1 MSSSRNA
8 FQRKPAL
15 LWTLIA
21 LVVALAVLVVIAVVR
36 SGDDDSPSASD
47 QDAVH
52 GPQAPDSANSGSAS
66 KGSANSGSDTA
77 SHNGEYSPEQ
87 ARELAEK
94 VEPGTN
100 FAQPK
105 SPDAT
110 IIGPGK
116 EITSND
122 DILNVHRRNAEDPFA
137 MGALDAPV
145 VLSEFSDF
153 ECPFCTRFAVE
164 TAPKLK
170 EKFVDTGLLR
180 IEWNDLPVNGPHA
193 ETGAQAGRAAGKQ
206 GKFYEFHDVLYN
218 NTYDNQSGGHPGYD
232 LDDYLRFA
240 EEAGI
245 KDLEQFR
252 SEIENEQYR
261 DVVRQALHYASS
273 IGMRG
278 TPAFIVGDRF
288 ISGAQPYEVF
298 EDEIYR
304 QLAKVADGTVPRP
317 ESQ

>member
-15 LWTLIA
+15 LWTLVA
-21 LVVALAVLVVIAVVR
+21 LVVALAVLIVVAVVR
-36 SGDDDSPSASD
+36 SGDDESMSAGG
-47 QDAVH
+47 QDAMH
-52 GPQAPDSANSGSAS
+52 GPQAPSSAQSGNSDSQSTPMPG
-66 KGSANSGSDTA
+66 
-77 SHNGEYSPEQ
+77 GEYSPEQ
-87 ARELAEK
+87 ARELAK
-94 VEPGTN
+94 QVEPGTDFSRPN
-100 FAQPK
+100 
-105 SPDAT
+105 SPDPT
-110 IIGPGK
+110 IIGPGA

-180 IEWNDLPVNGPHA
+180 IEWNDLPVNGPNA
-193 ETGAQAGRAAGKQ
+193 ETGAQAGRAAGNQ

-218 NTYDNQSGGHPGYD
+218 NTYDNQTGGHPGYD
-232 LDDYLRFA
+232 VADYVRFA
-240 EEAGI
+240 KEADI
-245 KDLEQFR
+245 EDLEKFR
-252 SEIENEQYR
+252 TEIENEQYR

-278 TPAFIVGDRF
+278 TPAFILGDRF

-298 EDEIYR
+298 EDEVYR
-304 QLAKVADGTVPRP
+304 QLAKVADGTVPHP
-317 ESQ
+317 KSK

>member
-1 MSSSRNA
+1 MSSSRNT

-15 LWTLIA
+15 LWTLVA
-21 LVVALAVLVVIAVVR
+21 LVVALAVLIVVAVVR
-36 SGDDDSPSASD
+36 SGDDESMSAGG
-47 QDAVH
+47 QDAMH
-52 GPQAPDSANSGSAS
+52 GPQAPSSAQSGNSDSQSTPMPG
-66 KGSANSGSDTA
+66 
-77 SHNGEYSPEQ
+77 GEYSPEQ
-87 ARELAEK
+87 ARELAK
-94 VEPGTN
+94 QVEPGTDFSRPN
-100 FAQPK
+100 
-105 SPDAT
+105 SPDPT
-110 IIGPGK
+110 IIGPGA

-193 ETGAQAGRAAGKQ
+193 ETGAQAGRAAGNQ

-218 NTYDNQSGGHPGYD
+218 NTYDNQTGGHPGYD
-232 LDDYLRFA
+232 VADYVRFA
-240 EEAGI
+240 KEAGI
-245 KDLEQFR
+245 EDLEKFR
-252 SEIENEQYR
+252 TEIENEQYR

-278 TPAFIVGDRF
+278 TPAFILGDRF

-298 EDEIYR
+298 EDEVYR
-304 QLAKVADGTVPRP
+304 QLAKVADGTVPHP
-317 ESQ
+317 KSK

>member
-21 LVVALAVLVVIAVVR
+21 LVVALAVLIAVAVVR
-36 SGDDDSPSASD
+36 SGDDESMSAGG
-47 QDAVH
+47 QDAMH
-52 GPQAPDSANSGSAS
+52 GPQAPSSAQSGNSDSQSTPMPG
-66 KGSANSGSDTA
+66 
-77 SHNGEYSPEQ
+77 GEYSPEQ
-87 ARELAEK
+87 ARELAK
-94 VEPGTN
+94 QVEPGTDFSRPN
-100 FAQPK
+100 
-105 SPDAT
+105 SPDPT
-110 IIGPGK
+110 IIGPGA

-193 ETGAQAGRAAGKQ
+193 ETGAQAGRAAGNQ

-218 NTYDNQSGGHPGYD
+218 NTYDNQTGGHPGYD
-232 LDDYLRFA
+232 VADYVRFA
-240 EEAGI
+240 KEAGI
-245 KDLEQFR
+245 EDLEKFR
-252 SEIENEQYR
+252 TEIENEEYR

-278 TPAFIVGDRF
+278 TPAFILGDRF

-298 EDEIYR
+298 EDEVYR
-304 QLAKVADGTVPRP
+304 QLAKVADGTVPHP
-317 ESQ
+317 KSK

>member
-21 LVVALAVLVVIAVVR
+21 LVVALAVLIVIAVVR
-36 SGDDDSPSASD
+36 SGGDESTSAGG
-47 QDAVH
+47 QDAMH
-52 GPQAPDSANSGSAS
+52 GPQVPSSAQSGNSDSQSTPMPG
-66 KGSANSGSDTA
+66 
-77 SHNGEYSPEQ
+77 GEYSPEQ
-87 ARELAEK
+87 ARELAK
-94 VEPGTN
+94 QVEPGTDFSRPN
-100 FAQPK
+100 
-105 SPDAT
+105 SPDPT
-110 IIGPGK
+110 IIGPGA

-193 ETGAQAGRAAGKQ
+193 ETGAQAGRAAGNQ

-218 NTYDNQSGGHPGYD
+218 NTYDNQTGGHPGYD
-232 LDDYLRFA
+232 VADYVRFA
-240 EEAGI
+240 KEAGI
-245 KDLEQFR
+245 EDLEKFR
-252 SEIENEQYR
+252 TEIENEEYR

-278 TPAFIVGDRF
+278 TPAFILGDRF

-298 EDEIYR
+298 EDEVYR
-304 QLAKVADGTVPRP
+304 QLAKVADGTVPHP
-317 ESQ
+317 KSK

>member
-21 LVVALAVLVVIAVVR
+21 LVVALVVLIVVAVVR
-36 SGDDDSPSASD
+36 SGDDNSTSASD

-52 GPQAPDSANSGSAS
+52 GPQAPESANSGSS
-66 KGSANSGSDTA
+66 DSANNRMQG
-77 SHNGEYSPEQ
+77 GEYSPEK
-87 ARELAEK
+87 ARELAEQ

-100 FAQPK
+100 FA
-105 SPDAT
+105 SPTSPNAN
-110 IIGPGK
+110 IVGPGA
-116 EITSND
+116 EITSNE
-122 DILNVHRRNAEDPFA
+122 DILNVHRRDAQDPFA

-180 IEWNDLPVNGPHA
+180 VEWNDLPVNGPQA
-193 ETGAQAGRAAGKQ
+193 EVGAQAGRAAGKQ
-206 GKFYEFHDVLYN
+206 GKFYDFHDVLYN
-218 NTYDNQSGGHPGYD
+218 NTYENQTGGHPGYSVED
-232 LDDYLRFA
+232 LVEFA
-240 EEAGI
+240 EKAGVKDI
-245 KDLEQFR
+245 AQFRKDLED
-252 SEIENEQYR
+252 ETYKN
-261 DVVRQALHYASS
+261 VVRQARSYATSV
-273 IGMRG
+273 GLNG
-278 TPAFIVGDRF
+278 TPAFILGDRF

-298 EDEIYR
+298 EDEVYR
-304 QLAKVADGTVPRP
+304 QLAKVADGTVPRAGTTVGP
-317 ESQ
+317 QAQ

>member
-21 LVVALAVLVVIAVVR
+21 LVVALAVLIVVAVVR
-36 SGDDDSPSASD
+36 SGDDESMSAGG
-47 QDAVH
+47 QDAMH
-52 GPQAPDSANSGSAS
+52 GPQAPSSAQSGNSDSQSTPIPG
-66 KGSANSGSDTA
+66 
-77 SHNGEYSPEQ
+77 GEYSPEQ
-87 ARELAEK
+87 ARELAK
-94 VEPGTN
+94 QVEPGTD
-100 FAQPK
+100 FAQPN
-105 SPDAT
+105 SPDPT
-110 IIGPGK
+110 IIGPGA

-193 ETGAQAGRAAGKQ
+193 ETGAQAGRAAGNQ

-218 NTYDNQSGGHPGYD
+218 NTYDNQTGGHPGYD
-232 LDDYLRFA
+232 ITDYVRFA
-240 EEAGI
+240 KEAGI
-245 KDLEQFR
+245 EDLEKFR
-252 SEIENEQYR
+252 TEIEDEEYR

-278 TPAFIVGDRF
+278 TPAFILGDRF

-298 EDEIYR
+298 EDEVYR
-304 QLAKVADGTVPRP
+304 QLAKVADGTVPHP
-317 ESQ
+317 KNK

>member
-15 LWTLIA
+15 LWTLVA
-21 LVVALAVLVVIAVVR
+21 LVVALAVLIVVAVVR
-36 SGDDDSPSASD
+36 SGDDESMSAGG
-47 QDAVH
+47 QDAMH
-52 GPQAPDSANSGSAS
+52 GPQAPSSAQSGNSDSQSTPMPG
-66 KGSANSGSDTA
+66 
-77 SHNGEYSPEQ
+77 GEYSPEQ
-87 ARELAEK
+87 ARELAK
-94 VEPGTN
+94 QVEPGTDFSRPN
-100 FAQPK
+100 
-105 SPDAT
+105 SPDPT
-110 IIGPGK
+110 IIGPGA

-193 ETGAQAGRAAGKQ
+193 ETGAQAGRAAGNQ

-218 NTYDNQSGGHPGYD
+218 NTYDNQTGGHPGYD
-232 LDDYLRFA
+232 VADYVRFA
-240 EEAGI
+240 KEAGI
-245 KDLEQFR
+245 EDLEKFR
-252 SEIENEQYR
+252 REIENEQYR

-278 TPAFIVGDRF
+278 TPAFILGDRF

-298 EDEIYR
+298 EDEVYR
-304 QLAKVADGTVPRP
+304 QLAKVADGTVPHP
-317 ESQ
+317 KSK

>member
-15 LWTLIA
+15 LWTLVA
-21 LVVALAVLVVIAVVR
+21 LVVALAVLIVVAVVR
-36 SGDDDSPSASD
+36 SGDDESMSAGG
-47 QDAVH
+47 QDAMH
-52 GPQAPDSANSGSAS
+52 GPQAPSSAQSGNSDSQSTPMPG
-66 KGSANSGSDTA
+66 
-77 SHNGEYSPEQ
+77 GEYSPEQ
-87 ARELAEK
+87 ARELAK
-94 VEPGTN
+94 QVEPGTDFSRPN
-100 FAQPK
+100 
-105 SPDAT
+105 SPDPT
-110 IIGPGK
+110 IIGPGA

-122 DILNVHRRNAEDPFA
+122 DILNVHRRNAEDSFA

-193 ETGAQAGRAAGKQ
+193 ETGAQAGRAAGNQ

-218 NTYDNQSGGHPGYD
+218 NTYDNQTGGHPGYD
-232 LDDYLRFA
+232 VADYVRFA
-240 EEAGI
+240 KEAGI
-245 KDLEQFR
+245 EDLEKFR
-252 SEIENEQYR
+252 TEIENEEYR

-278 TPAFIVGDRF
+278 TPAFILGDRF

-298 EDEIYR
+298 EDEVYR
-304 QLAKVADGTVPRP
+304 QLAKVADGTVPHP
-317 ESQ
+317 KSK

>member
-1 MSSSRNA
+1 MPSSRNA

-21 LVVALAVLVVIAVVR
+21 LVVALAVLVVVAVVR
-36 SGDDDSPSASD
+36 SGDDDSPSTSD

-52 GPQAPDSANSGSAS
+52 GPQAPDSANSGSA
-66 KGSANSGSDTA
+66 NSGSDAA
-77 SHNGEYSPEQ
+77 SHNGEYSPEK

-100 FAQPK
+100 FAKPE

-110 IIGPGK
+110 IIGPGE

-137 MGALDAPV
+137 VGALDAPV

-206 GKFYEFHDVLYN
+206 GKFYEFHDALYN
-218 NTYDNQSGGHPGYD
+218 NTYNNQSGGHPSYD
-232 LDDYLRFA
+232 VDDYVRFA

-245 KDLEQFR
+245 EDVEQFR

-261 DVVRQALHYASS
+261 DVVRQALQYASS

-288 ISGAQPYEVF
+288 IAGAQPYEAF

-317 ESQ
+317 DSQ

>member
-15 LWTLIA
+15 LWTLVA
-21 LVVALAVLVVIAVVR
+21 LVVALAVLIVVAVVR
-36 SGDDDSPSASD
+36 SGDDESMSAGG
-47 QDAVH
+47 QDATH
-52 GPQAPDSANSGSAS
+52 GPQDPSSAQSGNSDSQSTPMPG
-66 KGSANSGSDTA
+66 
-77 SHNGEYSPEQ
+77 GEYSPEQ
-87 ARELAEK
+87 ARELAK
-94 VEPGTN
+94 QVEPGTDFSRPN
-100 FAQPK
+100 
-105 SPDAT
+105 SPDPT
-110 IIGPGK
+110 IIGPGA

-193 ETGAQAGRAAGKQ
+193 ETGAQAGRAAGNQ

-218 NTYDNQSGGHPGYD
+218 NTYDNQTGGHPGYD
-232 LDDYLRFA
+232 VADYVRFA
-240 EEAGI
+240 KEAGI
-245 KDLEQFR
+245 EDLEKFR
-252 SEIENEQYR
+252 TEIENEQYR

-278 TPAFIVGDRF
+278 TPAFILGDRF

-298 EDEIYR
+298 EDEVYR
-304 QLAKVADGTVPRP
+304 QLAKVADGTVPHP
-317 ESQ
+317 KSK

>member
-15 LWTLIA
+15 LWTLVA
-21 LVVALAVLVVIAVVR
+21 LVVALAVLIVVAVVR
-36 SGDDDSPSASD
+36 SGDDESMSAGG
-47 QDAVH
+47 QDAMH
-52 GPQAPDSANSGSAS
+52 GPQAPSSARSGNSDSQSTPMPG
-66 KGSANSGSDTA
+66 
-77 SHNGEYSPEQ
+77 GEYSPEQ
-87 ARELAEK
+87 ARELAK
-94 VEPGTN
+94 QVEPGTDFSRPN
-100 FAQPK
+100 
-105 SPDAT
+105 SPDPT
-110 IIGPGK
+110 IIGPGA

-122 DILNVHRRNAEDPFA
+122 DILNVHRRNAEDSFA

-193 ETGAQAGRAAGKQ
+193 ETGAQAGRAAGNQ

-218 NTYDNQSGGHPGYD
+218 NTYDNQTGGHPGYD
-232 LDDYLRFA
+232 VADYVRFA
-240 EEAGI
+240 KEAGI
-245 KDLEQFR
+245 EDLEKFR
-252 SEIENEQYR
+252 TEIENEEYR
-261 DVVRQALHYASS
+261 DVVSQALHYASS

-278 TPAFIVGDRF
+278 TPAFILGDRF

-298 EDEIYR
+298 EDEVYR
-304 QLAKVADGTVPRP
+304 QLAKVADGTVPHP
-317 ESQ
+317 KSK

>member
-21 LVVALAVLVVIAVVR
+21 LVVALAVLIVVAVVR
-36 SGDDDSPSASD
+36 SGDDESMSAGG
-47 QDAVH
+47 QDATH
-52 GPQAPDSANSGSAS
+52 GPQAPSSAQSGNSDSQSTPMPG
-66 KGSANSGSDTA
+66 
-77 SHNGEYSPEQ
+77 GEYSPEQ
-87 ARELAEK
+87 ARELAK
-94 VEPGTN
+94 QVEPGTDFSRPN
-100 FAQPK
+100 
-105 SPDAT
+105 SPDPT
-110 IIGPGK
+110 IIGPGA

-193 ETGAQAGRAAGKQ
+193 ETGAQAGRAAGNQ

-218 NTYDNQSGGHPGYD
+218 NTYDNQTGGHPGYD
-232 LDDYLRFA
+232 VADYVRFA
-240 EEAGI
+240 KEAGI
-245 KDLEQFR
+245 EDLEKFR
-252 SEIENEQYR
+252 TEIENEQYR

-278 TPAFIVGDRF
+278 TPAFILGDRF

-298 EDEIYR
+298 EDEVYR
-304 QLAKVADGTVPRP
+304 QLAKVADGTVPHP
-317 ESQ
+317 KSK

>member
-21 LVVALAVLVVIAVVR
+21 LVVALAVLIVVAVVR
-36 SGDDDSPSASD
+36 SGDDESMSAGG
-47 QDAVH
+47 QDAMH
-52 GPQAPDSANSGSAS
+52 GPQAPSSAQSGNSDSQSTPMPG
-66 KGSANSGSDTA
+66 
-77 SHNGEYSPEQ
+77 GEYSPEQ
-87 ARELAEK
+87 ARELAK
-94 VEPGTN
+94 QVEPGTDFSRPN
-100 FAQPK
+100 
-105 SPDAT
+105 SPDPT
-110 IIGPGK
+110 IIGPGA

-193 ETGAQAGRAAGKQ
+193 ETGAQAGRAAGNQ

-218 NTYDNQSGGHPGYD
+218 NTYDNQTGGHPGYD
-232 LDDYLRFA
+232 VADYVRFA
-240 EEAGI
+240 KEAGI
-245 KDLEQFR
+245 EDLEKFR
-252 SEIENEQYR
+252 TEIENEEYR

-278 TPAFIVGDRF
+278 TPAFILGDRF

-298 EDEIYR
+298 EDEVYR
-304 QLAKVADGTVPRP
+304 QLAKVADGTVPHP
-317 ESQ
+317 KSK

>member
-15 LWTLIA
+15 LWTLVA
-21 LVVALAVLVVIAVVR
+21 LVVALAVLIVVAVVR
-36 SGDDDSPSASD
+36 SGDDESMSAGG
-47 QDAVH
+47 QDAMH
-52 GPQAPDSANSGSAS
+52 GPQAPSSAQSGNSDSQSTPMPG
-66 KGSANSGSDTA
+66 
-77 SHNGEYSPEQ
+77 GEYSPEQ
-87 ARELAEK
+87 ARELAK
-94 VEPGTN
+94 QVEPGTDFSRPN
-100 FAQPK
+100 
-105 SPDAT
+105 SPDPT
-110 IIGPGK
+110 IIGPGA

-193 ETGAQAGRAAGKQ
+193 ETGAQAGRAAGNQ

-218 NTYDNQSGGHPGYD
+218 NTYDNQTGGHPGYD
-232 LDDYLRFA
+232 VADYVRFA
-240 EEAGI
+240 KEAGI
-245 KDLEQFR
+245 EDLEKFR
-252 SEIENEQYR
+252 TEIENEEYR

-278 TPAFIVGDRF
+278 TPAFILGDRF

-298 EDEIYR
+298 EDEVYR
-304 QLAKVADGTVPRP
+304 QLAKVADGTVPNP
-317 ESQ
+317 KSK

>member
-21 LVVALAVLVVIAVVR
+21 LVVALAVLIVVAVVR
-36 SGDDDSPSASD
+36 SGGDESTSAGG
-47 QDAVH
+47 QDAMH
-52 GPQAPDSANSGSAS
+52 GPKVPSSAQSGNSDSQSTPMPG
-66 KGSANSGSDTA
+66 
-77 SHNGEYSPEQ
+77 GEYSPEQ
-87 ARELAEK
+87 ARELAK
-94 VEPGTN
+94 QVEPGTDFSRPN
-100 FAQPK
+100 
-105 SPDAT
+105 SPDPT
-110 IIGPGK
+110 VIGPGA

-193 ETGAQAGRAAGKQ
+193 ETGAQAGRAAGNQ

-218 NTYDNQSGGHPGYD
+218 NTYDNQTGGHPGYD
-232 LDDYLRFA
+232 VADYVRFA
-240 EEAGI
+240 KEAGI
-245 KDLEQFR
+245 EDLEKFR
-252 SEIENEQYR
+252 TEIENEEYR

-278 TPAFIVGDRF
+278 TPAFILGDRF

-298 EDEIYR
+298 EDEVYR
-304 QLAKVADGTVPRP
+304 QLAKVADGTVPHP
-317 ESQ
+317 KSK

>member
-1 MSSSRNA
+1 MCIRD
-8 FQRKPAL
+8 R
-15 LWTLIA
+15 
-21 LVVALAVLVVIAVVR
+21 
-36 SGDDDSPSASD
+36 
-47 QDAVH
+47 
-52 GPQAPDSANSGSAS
+52 
-66 KGSANSGSDTA
+66 
-77 SHNGEYSPEQ
+77 
-87 ARELAEK
+87 
-94 VEPGTN
+94 PGTDFSRPN
-100 FAQPK
+100 
-105 SPDAT
+105 SPDPT
-110 IIGPGK
+110 IIGPGA

-193 ETGAQAGRAAGKQ
+193 ETGAQAGRAAGNQ

-218 NTYDNQSGGHPGYD
+218 NTYDNQTGGHPGYD
-232 LDDYLRFA
+232 VADYVRFA
-240 EEAGI
+240 KEAGI
-245 KDLEQFR
+245 EDLEKFR
-252 SEIENEQYR
+252 TEIENEEYR

-278 TPAFIVGDRF
+278 TPAFILGDRF

-298 EDEIYR
+298 EDEVYR
-304 QLAKVADGTVPRP
+304 QLAKVADGTVPHP
-317 ESQ
+317 KSK

>member
-15 LWTLIA
+15 LWTLVA
-21 LVVALAVLVVIAVVR
+21 LVVALAVLIAVAVVR
-36 SGDDDSPSASD
+36 SGGDESMSAGG
-47 QDAVH
+47 QDAMH
-52 GPQAPDSANSGSAS
+52 GPQAPSSAQSGNSDSQSTPMPG
-66 KGSANSGSDTA
+66 
-77 SHNGEYSPEQ
+77 GEYSPEQ
-87 ARELAEK
+87 ARELAK
-94 VEPGTN
+94 QVEPGTDFSRPN
-100 FAQPK
+100 
-105 SPDAT
+105 SPDPT
-110 IIGPGK
+110 IIGPGA

-193 ETGAQAGRAAGKQ
+193 ETGAQAGRAAGNQ

-218 NTYDNQSGGHPGYD
+218 NTYDNQTGGHPGYD
-232 LDDYLRFA
+232 VADYVRFA
-240 EEAGI
+240 KEAGI
-245 KDLEQFR
+245 EDLEKFR
-252 SEIENEQYR
+252 TEIENEEYR

-278 TPAFIVGDRF
+278 TPAFILGDRF

-298 EDEIYR
+298 EDEVYR
-304 QLAKVADGTVPRP
+304 QLAKVADGTVPHP
-317 ESQ
+317 KSK

>member
-15 LWTLIA
+15 LWTLVA
-21 LVVALAVLVVIAVVR
+21 LVVALAVLIVVAVVR
-36 SGDDDSPSASD
+36 SGDDESMSAGG
-47 QDAVH
+47 QDAMH
-52 GPQAPDSANSGSAS
+52 GPQAPSSAQSGNSDSQSTPMPG
-66 KGSANSGSDTA
+66 
-77 SHNGEYSPEQ
+77 GEYSPEQ
-87 ARELAEK
+87 AREFAK
-94 VEPGTN
+94 QVEPGTDFSRPN
-100 FAQPK
+100 
-105 SPDAT
+105 SPDPT
-110 IIGPGK
+110 IIGPGA

-193 ETGAQAGRAAGKQ
+193 ETGAQAGRAAGNQ

-218 NTYDNQSGGHPGYD
+218 NTYDNQTGGHPGYD
-232 LDDYLRFA
+232 VADYVRFA
-240 EEAGI
+240 KEAGI
-245 KDLEQFR
+245 EDLEKFR
-252 SEIENEQYR
+252 TEIENEEYR

-278 TPAFIVGDRF
+278 TPAFILGDRF

-298 EDEIYR
+298 EDEVYR
-304 QLAKVADGTVPRP
+304 QLSKVADGTVPHP
-317 ESQ
+317 TSK

>member
-21 LVVALAVLVVIAVVR
+21 LVVALAVLIVVAVVR
-36 SGDDDSPSASD
+36 SGGDESTSAGG
-47 QDAVH
+47 QVAMH
-52 GPQAPDSANSGSAS
+52 GPQVPSSAQSGNSDSQSTPMPG
-66 KGSANSGSDTA
+66 
-77 SHNGEYSPEQ
+77 GEYSPEQ
-87 ARELAEK
+87 ARELAK
-94 VEPGTN
+94 QVEPGTDFSRPN
-100 FAQPK
+100 
-105 SPDAT
+105 SPDPT
-110 IIGPGK
+110 IIGPGA

-193 ETGAQAGRAAGKQ
+193 ETGAQAGRAAGNQ

-218 NTYDNQSGGHPGYD
+218 NTYDNQTGGHPGYD
-232 LDDYLRFA
+232 VADYVRFA
-240 EEAGI
+240 KEAGI
-245 KDLEQFR
+245 EDLEKFR
-252 SEIENEQYR
+252 TEIENEEYR

-278 TPAFIVGDRF
+278 TPAFILGDRF

-298 EDEIYR
+298 EDEVYR
-304 QLAKVADGTVPRP
+304 QLAKVADGTVPHP
-317 ESQ
+317 KSK

>member
-15 LWTLIA
+15 LWTLVA
-21 LVVALAVLVVIAVVR
+21 LVVALAVLIVVAVVR
-36 SGDDDSPSASD
+36 SGDDESMSAGG
-47 QDAVH
+47 QDATH
-52 GPQAPDSANSGSAS
+52 GPQAPSSAQSGNSDSQSTPMPG
-66 KGSANSGSDTA
+66 
-77 SHNGEYSPEQ
+77 GEYSPEQ
-87 ARELAEK
+87 ARELAK
-94 VEPGTN
+94 QVEPGTDFSRPN
-100 FAQPK
+100 
-105 SPDAT
+105 SPDPT
-110 IIGPGK
+110 IIGPGA

-193 ETGAQAGRAAGKQ
+193 ETGAQAGRAAGNQ

-218 NTYDNQSGGHPGYD
+218 NTYDNQTGGHPGYD
-232 LDDYLRFA
+232 VADYVRFA
-240 EEAGI
+240 KEAGI
-245 KDLEQFR
+245 EDLEKFR
-252 SEIENEQYR
+252 TEIENEQYR

-278 TPAFIVGDRF
+278 TPAFILGDRF

-298 EDEIYR
+298 EDEVYR
-304 QLAKVADGTVPRP
+304 QLAKVADGTVPHP
-317 ESQ
+317 KSK

>member
-15 LWTLIA
+15 LWTLVA
-21 LVVALAVLVVIAVVR
+21 LVVALAVLIVVAVVR
-36 SGDDDSPSASD
+36 SGDDESMSAGG
-47 QDAVH
+47 QDAMH
-52 GPQAPDSANSGSAS
+52 GPQAPSSAQTGNSDSQSTPMPG
-66 KGSANSGSDTA
+66 
-77 SHNGEYSPEQ
+77 GEYSPEQ
-87 ARELAEK
+87 ARELAK
-94 VEPGTN
+94 QVEPGTDFSRPN
-100 FAQPK
+100 
-105 SPDAT
+105 SPDPT
-110 IIGPGK
+110 IIGPGA

-193 ETGAQAGRAAGKQ
+193 ETGAQAGRAAGNQ

-218 NTYDNQSGGHPGYD
+218 NTYDNQTGGHPGYD
-232 LDDYLRFA
+232 VADYVRFA
-240 EEAGI
+240 KEAGI
-245 KDLEQFR
+245 EDLEKFR
-252 SEIENEQYR
+252 TEIENEEYR

-278 TPAFIVGDRF
+278 TPAFILGDRF

-298 EDEIYR
+298 EDEVYR
-304 QLAKVADGTVPRP
+304 QLAKVADGTVPHP
-317 ESQ
+317 KSK

>member
-15 LWTLIA
+15 LWTLVA
-21 LVVALAVLVVIAVVR
+21 LVVALAVLIVVAVVR
-36 SGDDDSPSASD
+36 SGDDESMSAGG
-47 QDAVH
+47 QDAMH
-52 GPQAPDSANSGSAS
+52 GPQAPSSAQSGNSDSQSTPMPG
-66 KGSANSGSDTA
+66 
-77 SHNGEYSPEQ
+77 GEYSPEQ
-87 ARELAEK
+87 ARELAK
-94 VEPGTN
+94 QVEPGTDFSRPN
-100 FAQPK
+100 
-105 SPDAT
+105 SPDPT
-110 IIGPGK
+110 IIGPGA

-180 IEWNDLPVNGPHA
+180 IEWNDLPVNGPNA
-193 ETGAQAGRAAGKQ
+193 ETGAQAGRAAGNQ

-218 NTYDNQSGGHPGYD
+218 NTYDNQTGGHPGYD
-232 LDDYLRFA
+232 VADYVRFA
-240 EEAGI
+240 KEAGI
-245 KDLEQFR
+245 EDLEKFR
-252 SEIENEQYR
+252 TEIENEQYR

-278 TPAFIVGDRF
+278 TPAFILGDRF

-298 EDEIYR
+298 EDEVYR
-304 QLAKVADGTVPRP
+304 QLAKVADGTVPHP
-317 ESQ
+317 KSK

>member
-15 LWTLIA
+15 LWTLVA
-21 LVVALAVLVVIAVVR
+21 LVVALAVLIVVAVVR
-36 SGDDDSPSASD
+36 SGDDESMSAGG
-47 QDAVH
+47 QDAMH
-52 GPQAPDSANSGSAS
+52 GPQAPSSAQSGNSDSQSTPMPG
-66 KGSANSGSDTA
+66 
-77 SHNGEYSPEQ
+77 GEYSPEQ
-87 ARELAEK
+87 ARELAK
-94 VEPGTN
+94 QVEPGTDFSRPN
-100 FAQPK
+100 
-105 SPDAT
+105 SPDPT
-110 IIGPGK
+110 IIGPGA

-193 ETGAQAGRAAGKQ
+193 ETGAQAGRAAGNQ

-218 NTYDNQSGGHPGYD
+218 NTYDNQTGGHPGYD
-232 LDDYLRFA
+232 VADYVRFA
-240 EEAGI
+240 KEAGI
-245 KDLEQFR
+245 EDLEKFR
-252 SEIENEQYR
+252 TEIENEKYR

-278 TPAFIVGDRF
+278 TPAFILGDRF

-298 EDEIYR
+298 EDEVYR
-304 QLAKVADGTVPRP
+304 QLAKVAGGTVPHP
-317 ESQ
+317 KSK

>member
-15 LWTLIA
+15 LWTLVA
-21 LVVALAVLVVIAVVR
+21 LVVALAVLIVVAVVR
-36 SGDDDSPSASD
+36 SGDDESMSAGG
-47 QDAVH
+47 QDAMH
-52 GPQAPDSANSGSAS
+52 GPQAPSSAQSGNSDSQSTPTPG
-66 KGSANSGSDTA
+66 
-77 SHNGEYSPEQ
+77 GEYSPEQ
-87 ARELAEK
+87 ARELAK
-94 VEPGTN
+94 QVEPGTDFSRPN
-100 FAQPK
+100 
-105 SPDAT
+105 SPDPT
-110 IIGPGK
+110 IIGPGA

-193 ETGAQAGRAAGKQ
+193 ETGAQAGRAAGNQ

-218 NTYDNQSGGHPGYD
+218 NTYDNQTGGHPGYD
-232 LDDYLRFA
+232 VADYVRFA
-240 EEAGI
+240 KEAGI
-245 KDLEQFR
+245 EDLEKFR
-252 SEIENEQYR
+252 TEIENEEYR

-278 TPAFIVGDRF
+278 TPAFILGDRF

-298 EDEIYR
+298 EDEVYR
-304 QLAKVADGTVPRP
+304 QLAKVADGTVPHP
-317 ESQ
+317 KSK

>member
-21 LVVALAVLVVIAVVR
+21 LVVALAVLIVVAVVR
-36 SGDDDSPSASD
+36 SGGDESTSAGG
-47 QDAVH
+47 QDAMH
-52 GPQAPDSANSGSAS
+52 GPQAPSSAQSGNSDSQSTPMPG
-66 KGSANSGSDTA
+66 
-77 SHNGEYSPEQ
+77 GEYSPEQ
-87 ARELAEK
+87 ARELAK
-94 VEPGTN
+94 QVEPGTDFSRPN
-100 FAQPK
+100 
-105 SPDAT
+105 SPDPT
-110 IIGPGK
+110 IIGPGA

-193 ETGAQAGRAAGKQ
+193 ETGAQAGRAAGNQ

-218 NTYDNQSGGHPGYD
+218 NTYDNQTGGHPGYD
-232 LDDYLRFA
+232 VADYVRFA
-240 EEAGI
+240 KEAGI
-245 KDLEQFR
+245 EDLEKFR
-252 SEIENEQYR
+252 TEIENEEYR

-278 TPAFIVGDRF
+278 TPAFILGDRF

-298 EDEIYR
+298 EDEVYR
-304 QLAKVADGTVPRP
+304 QLAKVADGTVPHP
-317 ESQ
+317 KSK

>member
-15 LWTLIA
+15 LWTLVA
-21 LVVALAVLVVIAVVR
+21 LVVALAVLIVVAVVR
-36 SGDDDSPSASD
+36 SGDDESMSAGG
-47 QDAVH
+47 QDAMH
-52 GPQAPDSANSGSAS
+52 GPQAPSSAQSGNSDSQSTPMPG
-66 KGSANSGSDTA
+66 
-77 SHNGEYSPEQ
+77 GEYSPEQ
-87 ARELAEK
+87 ARELAK
-94 VEPGTN
+94 QVEPGTDFSRPN
-100 FAQPK
+100 
-105 SPDAT
+105 SPDPT
-110 IIGPGK
+110 IIGPGA

-193 ETGAQAGRAAGKQ
+193 ETGAQAGRAAGNQ

-218 NTYDNQSGGHPGYD
+218 NTYDNQTGGHPGYD
-232 LDDYLRFA
+232 VADYVRFA
-240 EEAGI
+240 KEADI
-245 KDLEQFR
+245 EDLEKFR
-252 SEIENEQYR
+252 TEIENEQYR

-278 TPAFIVGDRF
+278 TPAFILGDRF

-298 EDEIYR
+298 EDEVYR
-304 QLAKVADGTVPRP
+304 QLAKVADGTVPHP
-317 ESQ
+317 KSK

>member
-21 LVVALAVLVVIAVVR
+21 LVVALAVLIVVAVVR
-36 SGDDDSPSASD
+36 SGGDESTSAGG
-47 QDAVH
+47 QDAMH
-52 GPQAPDSANSGSAS
+52 GPKVPSSAQSGNSDSQSTPMPG
-66 KGSANSGSDTA
+66 
-77 SHNGEYSPEQ
+77 GEYSPEQ
-87 ARELAEK
+87 ARELAK
-94 VEPGTN
+94 QVEPGTDFSRPN
-100 FAQPK
+100 
-105 SPDAT
+105 SPDPT
-110 IIGPGK
+110 VIGPGA

-193 ETGAQAGRAAGKQ
+193 ETGAQAGRAAGNQ

-218 NTYDNQSGGHPGYD
+218 NTYDNQTGGHPGYD
-232 LDDYLRFA
+232 VADYVRFA
-240 EEAGI
+240 KEAGI
-245 KDLEQFR
+245 EDLEKFR
-252 SEIENEQYR
+252 TEIENEEYR

-278 TPAFIVGDRF
+278 TPAYILGDRF

-298 EDEIYR
+298 EDEVYR
-304 QLAKVADGTVPRP
+304 QLAKVADGTVPHP
-317 ESQ
+317 KSK

>member
-15 LWTLIA
+15 LWTLVA
-21 LVVALAVLVVIAVVR
+21 LVVALAVLIVVAVVR
-36 SGDDDSPSASD
+36 SGDDESMSAGG
-47 QDAVH
+47 QDAMH
-52 GPQAPDSANSGSAS
+52 GPQAPSSAQSGNSDSQSTPMPG
-66 KGSANSGSDTA
+66 
-77 SHNGEYSPEQ
+77 GEYSPEQ
-87 ARELAEK
+87 ARELAK
-94 VEPGTN
+94 QVEPGTDFSRPN
-100 FAQPK
+100 
-105 SPDAT
+105 SPDPT
-110 IIGPGK
+110 IIGPGA

-193 ETGAQAGRAAGKQ
+193 ETGAQAGRAAGNQ

-218 NTYDNQSGGHPGYD
+218 NTYDNQTGGHPGYD
-232 LDDYLRFA
+232 VTDYVRFA
-240 EEAGI
+240 KEAGI
-245 KDLEQFR
+245 EDLEKFR
-252 SEIENEQYR
+252 TEIENEQYR

-278 TPAFIVGDRF
+278 TPAFILGDRF

-298 EDEIYR
+298 EDEVYR
-304 QLAKVADGTVPRP
+304 QLAKVADGTVPHP
-317 ESQ
+317 KSK

>member
-1 MSSSRNA
+1 MPSSRNA

-21 LVVALAVLVVIAVVR
+21 LVVALAVLVVVAVVR
-36 SGDDDSPSASD
+36 SGDDDSPSTSD

-52 GPQAPDSANSGSAS
+52 GPQAPDSANSGSA
-66 KGSANSGSDTA
+66 NSGSDAA
-77 SHNGEYSPEQ
+77 SHNGEYSPEK

-100 FAQPK
+100 FAKPE

-110 IIGPGK
+110 IIGPGE

-137 MGALDAPV
+137 VGALDAPV

-153 ECPFCTRFAVE
+153 ECPFCTRYAVE

-206 GKFYEFHDVLYN
+206 GKFYEFHDALYN
-218 NTYDNQSGGHPGYD
+218 NTYNNQSGGHPSYD
-232 LDDYLRFA
+232 VDDYVRFA

-245 KDLEQFR
+245 EDVEQFR

-261 DVVRQALHYASS
+261 DVVRQALQYASS

-288 ISGAQPYEVF
+288 IAGAQPYEAF

-317 ESQ
+317 DSQ

>member
-21 LVVALAVLVVIAVVR
+21 LVVALAVLIVVAVVR
-36 SGDDDSPSASD
+36 SGGDESTSTGG
-47 QDAVH
+47 QDAMH
-52 GPQAPDSANSGSAS
+52 GPQVPSSTQSGNSDSQSTPMPG
-66 KGSANSGSDTA
+66 
-77 SHNGEYSPEQ
+77 GEYSPEQ
-87 ARELAEK
+87 ARELAK
-94 VEPGTN
+94 QVEPGTDFSRPN
-100 FAQPK
+100 
-105 SPDAT
+105 SPDPT
-110 IIGPGK
+110 VIGPGA

-193 ETGAQAGRAAGKQ
+193 ETGAQAGRAAGNQ
-206 GKFYEFHDVLYN
+206 DKFYEFHDVLYN
-218 NTYDNQSGGHPGYD
+218 NTYDNQTGGHPGYD
-232 LDDYLRFA
+232 VADYVRFA
-240 EEAGI
+240 KEAGI
-245 KDLEQFR
+245 EDLEKFR
-252 SEIENEQYR
+252 TEIENEKYR

-278 TPAFIVGDRF
+278 TPAFILGDRF

-298 EDEIYR
+298 EDEVYR
-304 QLAKVADGTVPRP
+304 QLAKVADGTVPHP
-317 ESQ
+317 KSK

>member
-15 LWTLIA
+15 LWTLVA
-21 LVVALAVLVVIAVVR
+21 LVVALAVLIVVAVVR
-36 SGDDDSPSASD
+36 SGDDESMSAGG
-47 QDAVH
+47 QDAMH
-52 GPQAPDSANSGSAS
+52 GPQAPSSAQSGNSDSQSTPMPG
-66 KGSANSGSDTA
+66 
-77 SHNGEYSPEQ
+77 GEYSPEQ
-87 ARELAEK
+87 ARELAK
-94 VEPGTN
+94 QVEPGTDFSRPN
-100 FAQPK
+100 
-105 SPDAT
+105 SPDPT
-110 IIGPGK
+110 IIGPGA

-193 ETGAQAGRAAGKQ
+193 ETGAQAGRAAGNQ

-218 NTYDNQSGGHPGYD
+218 NTYDNQTGGHPGYD
-232 LDDYLRFA
+232 VADYVRFA
-240 EEAGI
+240 KEAGI
-245 KDLEQFR
+245 EDLEKFR
-252 SEIENEQYR
+252 TEIENEQYR

-278 TPAFIVGDRF
+278 TPAFILGDRF

-298 EDEIYR
+298 EDEVYR
-304 QLAKVADGTVPRP
+304 QLAKVADGTMPHP
-317 ESQ
+317 KSK

>member
-21 LVVALAVLVVIAVVR
+21 LVVALAVLIVVAVVR
-36 SGDDDSPSASD
+36 SGDDESMSAGG
-47 QDAVH
+47 QDAMH
-52 GPQAPDSANSGSAS
+52 GPQAPSSAQSGNSDSQSTPIPG
-66 KGSANSGSDTA
+66 
-77 SHNGEYSPEQ
+77 GEYSPEQ
-87 ARELAEK
+87 ARELAK
-94 VEPGTN
+94 QVEPGTD
-100 FAQPK
+100 FAQPN
-105 SPDAT
+105 SPDPT
-110 IIGPGK
+110 IIGPGA

-193 ETGAQAGRAAGKQ
+193 ETGAQAGRAAGNQ

-218 NTYDNQSGGHPGYD
+218 NTYDNQTGGHPGYD
-232 LDDYLRFA
+232 VADYVRFA
-240 EEAGI
+240 KEAGI
-245 KDLEQFR
+245 EDLEKFR
-252 SEIENEQYR
+252 TEIENEEYR

-278 TPAFIVGDRF
+278 TPAFILGDRF

-298 EDEIYR
+298 EDEVYR
-304 QLAKVADGTVPRP
+304 QLAKVADGTVPHP
-317 ESQ
+317 KNK

>member
-15 LWTLIA
+15 LWTLVA
-21 LVVALAVLVVIAVVR
+21 LVVALAVLIVVAVVR
-36 SGDDDSPSASD
+36 SGDDESMSAGG
-47 QDAVH
+47 QDAMH
-52 GPQAPDSANSGSAS
+52 GPQAPSSAQSGNSDSQSTPMPG
-66 KGSANSGSDTA
+66 
-77 SHNGEYSPEQ
+77 GEYSPEQ
-87 ARELAEK
+87 ARELAK
-94 VEPGTN
+94 QVEPGTDFSRPN
-100 FAQPK
+100 
-105 SPDAT
+105 SPDPT
-110 IIGPGK
+110 IIGPGA

-193 ETGAQAGRAAGKQ
+193 ETGAQAGRAAGNQ

-218 NTYDNQSGGHPGYD
+218 NTYDNQTGGHPGYD
-232 LDDYLRFA
+232 VADYVRFA
-240 EEAGI
+240 KEAGI
-245 KDLEQFR
+245 EDLEKFR
-252 SEIENEQYR
+252 TEIENEKYR

-278 TPAFIVGDRF
+278 TPAFILGDRF

-298 EDEIYR
+298 EDEVYR
-304 QLAKVADGTVPRP
+304 QLAKVADGTVPHP
-317 ESQ
+317 KSK

>member
-21 LVVALAVLVVIAVVR
+21 LVVALAVLIVVAVVR
-36 SGDDDSPSASD
+36 SGGDESTSAGG
-47 QDAVH
+47 QDAMH
-52 GPQAPDSANSGSAS
+52 GPQVPSSTQSGNSDSQSTPMPG
-66 KGSANSGSDTA
+66 
-77 SHNGEYSPEQ
+77 GEYSPEQ
-87 ARELAEK
+87 ARELAK
-94 VEPGTN
+94 QVEPGTDFSRPN
-100 FAQPK
+100 
-105 SPDAT
+105 SPDPT
-110 IIGPGK
+110 VIGPGA

-193 ETGAQAGRAAGKQ
+193 ETGAQAGRAAGNQ

-218 NTYDNQSGGHPGYD
+218 NTYDNQTGGHPGYD
-232 LDDYLRFA
+232 VADYVRFA
-240 EEAGI
+240 KEADI
-245 KDLEQFR
+245 EDLEKFR
-252 SEIENEQYR
+252 TEIENEEYR

-278 TPAFIVGDRF
+278 TPAFILGDRF

-298 EDEIYR
+298 EDEVYR
-304 QLAKVADGTVPRP
+304 QLAKVADGTVPHP
-317 ESQ
+317 KSK

>member
-15 LWTLIA
+15 LWTLVA
-21 LVVALAVLVVIAVVR
+21 LVVALAVLIVVAVVR
-36 SGDDDSPSASD
+36 SGDDESMSAGG
-47 QDAVH
+47 QDATH
-52 GPQAPDSANSGSAS
+52 GPQAPSSAQSGNSDSQSTPMPG
-66 KGSANSGSDTA
+66 
-77 SHNGEYSPEQ
+77 GEYSPEQ
-87 ARELAEK
+87 ARELAK
-94 VEPGTN
+94 QVEPGTDFSRPN
-100 FAQPK
+100 
-105 SPDAT
+105 SPDPT
-110 IIGPGK
+110 IIGPGA

-193 ETGAQAGRAAGKQ
+193 ETGAQAGRAAGNQ

-218 NTYDNQSGGHPGYD
+218 NTYDNQTGGHPGYD
-232 LDDYLRFA
+232 VADYVRFA
-240 EEAGI
+240 KEAGI
-245 KDLEQFR
+245 EDLEKFR
-252 SEIENEQYR
+252 TEIENEEYR

-278 TPAFIVGDRF
+278 TPAFILGDRF

-298 EDEIYR
+298 EDEVYR
-304 QLAKVADGTVPRP
+304 QLAKVADGTVPHP
-317 ESQ
+317 KSK

>member
-21 LVVALAVLVVIAVVR
+21 LVVALAVLIVVAVVR
-36 SGDDDSPSASD
+36 SGGDESTSAGG
-47 QDAVH
+47 QAMH
-52 GPQAPDSANSGSAS
+52 GPQVPSSAQSGNSDSQSTPMPG
-66 KGSANSGSDTA
+66 
-77 SHNGEYSPEQ
+77 GEYSPEQ
-87 ARELAEK
+87 ARELAK
-94 VEPGTN
+94 QVEPGTDFSRPN
-100 FAQPK
+100 
-105 SPDAT
+105 SPDPT
-110 IIGPGK
+110 IIGPGA

-193 ETGAQAGRAAGKQ
+193 ETGAQAGRAAGNQ

-218 NTYDNQSGGHPGYD
+218 NTYDNQTGGHPGYD
-232 LDDYLRFA
+232 VADYVRFA
-240 EEAGI
+240 KEAGI
-245 KDLEQFR
+245 EDLEKFR
-252 SEIENEQYR
+252 TEIENEEYR

-278 TPAFIVGDRF
+278 TPAFILGDRF

-298 EDEIYR
+298 EDEVYR
-304 QLAKVADGTVPRP
+304 QLAKVADGTVPHP
-317 ESQ
+317 KSK

>member
-15 LWTLIA
+15 LWTLVA
-21 LVVALAVLVVIAVVR
+21 LVVALTVLIVVAVVR
-36 SGDDDSPSASD
+36 SGDDESMSAGG
-47 QDAVH
+47 QDAMH
-52 GPQAPDSANSGSAS
+52 GPQAPSSAQSGNSDSQSTPMPG
-66 KGSANSGSDTA
+66 
-77 SHNGEYSPEQ
+77 GEYSPEQ
-87 ARELAEK
+87 ARELAK
-94 VEPGTN
+94 QVEPGTDFSRPN
-100 FAQPK
+100 
-105 SPDAT
+105 SPDPT
-110 IIGPGK
+110 IIGPGA

-193 ETGAQAGRAAGKQ
+193 ETGAQAGRAAGNQ

-218 NTYDNQSGGHPGYD
+218 NTYDNQTGGHPGYD
-232 LDDYLRFA
+232 VADYVRFA
-240 EEAGI
+240 KEAGI
-245 KDLEQFR
+245 EDLEKFR
-252 SEIENEQYR
+252 TEIENEEYR

-278 TPAFIVGDRF
+278 TPAFILGDRF

-298 EDEIYR
+298 EDEVYR
-304 QLAKVADGTVPRP
+304 QLAKVADGTVPHP
-317 ESQ
+317 KSK

>member
-15 LWTLIA
+15 LWTLVA
-21 LVVALAVLVVIAVVR
+21 LVVALAVLIVVAVVR
-36 SGDDDSPSASD
+36 SGDDESMSAGG
-47 QDAVH
+47 QDAMH
-52 GPQAPDSANSGSAS
+52 GPQAPSSAQSGNSDSQSTPMPG
-66 KGSANSGSDTA
+66 
-77 SHNGEYSPEQ
+77 GEYSPEQ
-87 ARELAEK
+87 ARELAK
-94 VEPGTN
+94 QVEPGTDFSRPN
-100 FAQPK
+100 
-105 SPDAT
+105 SPDPT
-110 IIGPGK
+110 IIGPGA

-193 ETGAQAGRAAGKQ
+193 ETGAQAGRAAGNQ

-218 NTYDNQSGGHPGYD
+218 NTYDNQTGGHPGYD
-232 LDDYLRFA
+232 VADYVRFA
-240 EEAGI
+240 KEAGI
-245 KDLEQFR
+245 EDLEKFR
-252 SEIENEQYR
+252 TEIENEQYR

-278 TPAFIVGDRF
+278 TPAFILGDRF

-298 EDEIYR
+298 EDEVYR
-304 QLAKVADGTVPRP
+304 QLAKVADGTVPHP
-317 ESQ
+317 TSK

>member
-21 LVVALAVLVVIAVVR
+21 LVVALAVLIAVAVVR
-36 SGDDDSPSASD
+36 SGDDESMSAGG
-47 QDAVH
+47 QDAMH
-52 GPQAPDSANSGSAS
+52 GPQAPSSAQSGNSDSQSTPMPG
-66 KGSANSGSDTA
+66 
-77 SHNGEYSPEQ
+77 GEYSPEQ
-87 ARELAEK
+87 ARELAK
-94 VEPGTN
+94 QVEPGTDFSRPN
-100 FAQPK
+100 
-105 SPDAT
+105 SPDPT
-110 IIGPGK
+110 IIGPGA

-193 ETGAQAGRAAGKQ
+193 ETGAQAGRAAGNQ

-218 NTYDNQSGGHPGYD
+218 NTYDNQTGGHPGYD
-232 LDDYLRFA
+232 VADYVRFA
-240 EEAGI
+240 KEAGI
-245 KDLEQFR
+245 EDLEKFR
-252 SEIENEQYR
+252 TEIENEEYR

-278 TPAFIVGDRF
+278 TPAFILGDRF

-298 EDEIYR
+298 EDEVYR
-304 QLAKVADGTVPRP
+304 QLAKVADGTVPNP
-317 ESQ
+317 KSK

>member
-15 LWTLIA
+15 LWTLVA
-21 LVVALAVLVVIAVVR
+21 LVVALAVLIVVAVVR
-36 SGDDDSPSASD
+36 SGDDESMSAGG
-47 QDAVH
+47 QDAMH
-52 GPQAPDSANSGSAS
+52 GPQAPSSAQSGNSDSQSTPMPG
-66 KGSANSGSDTA
+66 
-77 SHNGEYSPEQ
+77 GEYSPEQ
-87 ARELAEK
+87 ARELAK
-94 VEPGTN
+94 QVEPGTDFSRPN
-100 FAQPK
+100 
-105 SPDAT
+105 SPDPT
-110 IIGPGK
+110 IIGPGA

-193 ETGAQAGRAAGKQ
+193 ETGAQAGRAAGNQ

-218 NTYDNQSGGHPGYD
+218 NTYENQTGGHPGYD
-232 LDDYLRFA
+232 VADYVRFA
-240 EEAGI
+240 KEAGI
-245 KDLEQFR
+245 EDLEKFR
-252 SEIENEQYR
+252 TEIENEQYR

-278 TPAFIVGDRF
+278 TPAFILGDRF

-298 EDEIYR
+298 EDEVYR
-304 QLAKVADGTVPRP
+304 QLAKVADGTVPHP
-317 ESQ
+317 KSK